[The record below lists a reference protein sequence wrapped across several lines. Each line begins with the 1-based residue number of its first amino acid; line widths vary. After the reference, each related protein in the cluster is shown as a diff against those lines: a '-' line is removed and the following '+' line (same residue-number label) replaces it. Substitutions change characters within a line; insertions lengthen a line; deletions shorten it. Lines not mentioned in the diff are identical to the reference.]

1 MLPVHK
7 TLKSVFNY
15 DDIPPGYYYTAMR
28 EGSPT
33 QRFWHGRKFEY
44 VARLVP
50 AGAYV
55 LDFGCGAGSFLAV
68 LAEQKPDVRA
78 VGVDIGSSQIDF
90 ANREVAKLFPG
101 DRIKFE
107 ALSVASGVVPY
118 PDATFDVV
126 TSIEVIE
133 HLHPAI
139 AHRFLREA
147 RRLLKPGGRLI
158 VTTPN
163 YRSLWPLIE
172 IVLERLSPVKYH
184 DQHINKFT
192 PSSVVKFVESGGF
205 AVQAVS
211 TIFISAPFLAPLS
224 FPLADAVHRMETAV
238 QLHAGSLLVVEATPL
253 PVSELGF

>member
-15 DDIPPGYYYTAMR
+15 DEIPPGYYYTVMR
-28 EGSPT
+28 EGSPV
-33 QRFWHGRKFEY
+33 QRFWHRRKFAY
-44 VARLVP
+44 VAGLIP
-50 AGAYV
+50 DGAEV
-55 LDFGCGAGSFLAV
+55 LDFGCGAGTFLAV
-68 LAEQKPDVRA
+68 LAEERPAVRA

-90 ANREVAKLFPG
+90 ANREVATLFPES
-101 DRIKFE
+101 RIRFE
-107 ALSVASGVVPY
+107 ALRDASGTVPFA
-118 PDATFDVV
+118 DGSFDVV

-133 HLHPAI
+133 HLHPAL
-139 AHRFLREA
+139 AHRFLLDA

-172 IVLERLSPVKYH
+172 LVLERMSPVKYH

-205 AVQAVS
+205 EVERVTS
-211 TIFISAPFLAPLS
+211 IFIAAPFLAPLS
-224 FPLADAVHRMETAV
+224 AHLAGVVHRMETAV
-238 QLHAGSLLVVEATPL
+238 QLHAGSLLVVEARPL
-253 PVSELGF
+253 AASELGF

>member
-15 DDIPPGYYYTAMR
+15 DEIPPGYYYRAMR
-28 EGSPT
+28 EGSPI
-33 QRFWHGRKFEY
+33 QRFWHRRKFEY
-44 VARLVP
+44 VANRIP
-50 AGAYV
+50 DGANV
-55 LDFGCGAGSFLAV
+55 LDFGCGPGSFLAV
-68 LAEQKPDVRA
+68 LAEEKPHVRA

-90 ANREVAKLFPG
+90 ANREVGQLFP

-107 ALSVASGVVPY
+107 ALPVTSETIPY
-118 PDATFDVV
+118 PDASFDVV

-139 AHRFLREA
+139 AHRFLRDA
-147 RRLLKPGGRLI
+147 RRLLKPDGRLI

-172 IVLERLSPVKYH
+172 LMLERLSDVKYH

-192 PSSVVKFVESGGF
+192 PSSLVKFVESGGF
-205 AVQAVS
+205 EARDVS
-211 TIFISAPFLAPLS
+211 TIFIAAPFLTPLS
-224 FPLADAVHRMETAV
+224 PGLADALHRLENTV
-238 QLHAGSLLVVEATPL
+238 QLRAGNLLVVEAIPL
-253 PVSELGF
+253 PASEIGF

>member
-7 TLKSVFNY
+7 TLKTVFNY
-15 DDIPPGYYYTAMR
+15 DEIPPGYYYTAMR
-28 EGSPT
+28 EGSPI
-33 QRFWHGRKFEY
+33 QRFWHRRKFAH
-44 VARLVP
+44 VARLIP
-50 AGAYV
+50 DGASV

-68 LAEQKPDVRA
+68 LGEERPSVRA

-101 DRIKFE
+101 GRITFE
-107 ALSVASGVVPY
+107 ALPAASGVVPH
-118 PDATFDVV
+118 PDGAFDVV
-126 TSIEVIE
+126 TVIEVIE

-172 IVLERLSPVKYH
+172 VVLERMSPVKYH
-184 DQHINKFT
+184 EQHINKFT
-192 PSSVVKFVESGGF
+192 PSSLVKFVESGGF
-205 AVQAVS
+205 EIQAVS
-211 TIFISAPFLAPLS
+211 TIFISAPFLAPIS
-224 FPLADAVHRMETAV
+224 VALADAVHRIETAV

-253 PVSELGF
+253 PASEPGF